1 MIMDRL
7 DKKQNAGRDPKNI
20 AAYKAEL
27 DKEREKEEELE
38 KTKKGLKDAVEK
50 KEKMMAERQKATAA
64 RLIKAETDRL
74 QADGGVVDM
83 VIGAITTNIKKQNK
97 AAEKNN
103 TVRETIN
110 DIATAK
116 DDAMNVT
123 RSSLHGALHE
133 WKKQN
138 KTKVDNATKDITA
151 E

>member
-1 MIMDRL
+1 
-7 DKKQNAGRDPKNI
+7 
-20 AAYKAEL
+20 
-27 DKEREKEEELE
+27 
-38 KTKKGLKDAVEK
+38 
-50 KEKMMAERQKATAA
+50 
-64 RLIKAETDRL
+64 
-74 QADGGVVDM
+74 M
-83 VIGAITTNIKKQNK
+83 VIGAITTNMKKQNK